1 MHRVIRN
8 SAEGN
13 QFIVVMSNK
22 DVLLN
27 KSCNGLYY
35 HDLEDYD
42 LVLFN
47 TVEEN

>member
-1 MHRVIRN
+1 MYKI
-8 SAEGN
+8 AEVN

-47 TVEEN
+47 TVEENR